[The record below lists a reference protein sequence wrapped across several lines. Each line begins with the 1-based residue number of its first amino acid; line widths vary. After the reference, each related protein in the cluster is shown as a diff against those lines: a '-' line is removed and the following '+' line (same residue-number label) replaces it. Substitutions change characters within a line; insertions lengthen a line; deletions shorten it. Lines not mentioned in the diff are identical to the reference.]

1 MAYRPAKNRL
11 GQRAKS
17 QPTKAY
23 RKAATS
29 VNDKL
34 ANENKAD
41 IKSAY
46 PMTESSQT
54 PLLLRAALGEAVERP
69 PVWMMRQAGRYMKA
83 YRDLREKYP
92 SFRDRSEIPEV
103 AIEVSL
109 QPWKAFSSRI
119 TFSNS
124 ARYSLTLGICNGPAI
139 KRTGRTTTSK

>member
-1 MAYRPAKNRL
+1 MEKRV
-11 GQRAKS
+11 KS
-17 QPTKAY
+17 QSTKAY

-69 PVWMMRQAGRYMKA
+69 PVWMMRQAGRYLKA
-83 YRDLREKYP
+83 YRDLRE
-92 SFRDRSEIPEV
+92 
-103 AIEVSL
+103 
-109 QPWKAFSSRI
+109 
-119 TFSNS
+119 T
-124 ARYSLTLGICNGPAI
+124 
-139 KRTGRTTTSK
+139 